1 LKYNSPKLL
10 KFVDIAEMVRG
21 TQDSGILVCLWCEAT
36 GSEGQDISTGEV
48 FALTAMIPD
57 NEYPLDEQSQ
67 SLSP

>member
-1 LKYNSPKLL
+1 
-10 KFVDIAEMVRG
+10 MVRG